1 MEIARIVGR
10 VTNHAVQLIVSVL
23 EMADTFTIGK
33 DCDTCPHGSSN
44 AGTTDDNEATGVSII
59 HGNTGVGIRNH
70 SDIWDTALTIAI
82 EAVLVGWA
90 VLERAQTTTAAIPGT
105 LTDV

>member
-44 AGTTDDNEATGVSII
+44 SGTSDDYEATGFSII
-59 HGNTGVGIRNH
+59 HGNTVVGISNH
-70 SDIWDTALTIAI
+70 SDIWNTALTIAI
-82 EAVLVGWA
+82 EAVLVEWA
-90 VLERAQTTTAAIPGT
+90 VIKRAQTTT
-105 LTDV
+105 